1 MATVIDDN
9 IITATLK
16 LPAITWL
23 TIIRKN
29 FGSRFLGQSYINAVL
44 LPFAV
49 VFSTFPFTGRLVWEE
64 SLPTLIYSVIGA
76 LRASYEYL
84 ATKIGSNR
92 GNIHSDSTGQPRD
105 FWLRLKLFKHPNS
118 IRRYGEPLL
127 AFVIG
132 ALFYYTEWDKFFGG
146 IMIYTGLAC
155 AVMQLQFD
163 RAYEDEVA
171 RFRNAMLEERNAEKE
186 HKQAEGQIN
195 DLNVRNAEKF
205 FDVD

>member
-49 VFSTFPFTGRLVWEE
+49 IFSTFPFTGRLVWEE
-64 SLPTLIYSVIGA
+64 SLPTLIYSAIAA

-84 ATKIGSNR
+84 ETKFGISR
-92 GNIHSDSTGQPRD
+92 GHLHSDNTGQPRD
-105 FWLRLKLFKHPNS
+105 FWYRLNLFKDPIS
-118 IRRYGEPLL
+118 VRRYGEPSL
-127 AFVIG
+127 AFLIG
-132 ALFYYTEWDKFFGG
+132 GLFYFTGWDTFFGG

-163 RAYEDEVA
+163 KAYEGEVA
-171 RFRNAMLEERNAEKE
+171 HYGDLIKEVEEARRAQQKANEK
-186 HKQAEGQIN
+186 IN
-195 DLNVRNAEKF
+195 CGTNGTESQF
-205 FDVD
+205 FDVE